1 MSIKTI
7 KTFLIEDFFH
17 LPPLSV
23 TPVVH
28 LMGAWKKLI
37 HEKNLKT
44 KISRLCPFKLV
55 EGNFSYNFRQSTP
68 ERKYQ
73 KTTTP
78 WSRSCHVLT
87 GVPGSQSTTGTGGS
101 ADLRTTVVQVMP
113 RADRR
118 AWLSEYY
125 RYRRIS

>member
-1 MSIKTI
+1 MPRA
-7 KTFLIEDFFH
+7 DRRAW
-17 LPPLSV
+17 LSEYYRYRGGSAD
-23 TPVVH
+23 
-28 LMGAWKKLI
+28 L
-37 HEKNLKT
+37 
-44 KISRLCPFKLV
+44 R
-55 EGNFSYNFRQSTP
+55 
-68 ERKYQ
+68 
-73 KTTTP
+73 TTAL
-78 WSRSCHVLT
+78 WSRSCHGLT